1 MGVGEATAM
10 ITQHTSS
17 TDRQLHDFESNRQNN
32 PLLEE
37 EKIDILDSTNPKAIN
52 QVYVAAKLNKSSK
65 KVKPHAL
72 LHNEPEHEVTGSE
85 NHLVEALIKS
95 NAVMREWAKER
106 TELKQ
111 RVITSVED
119 QVEETS
125 KQLKKDLEL

>member
-1 MGVGEATAM
+1 MLQ
-10 ITQHTSS
+10 IL
-17 TDRQLHDFESNRQNN
+17 RQLLITFLKFPDFSRGQLDE
-32 PLLEE
+32 
-37 EKIDILDSTNPKAIN
+37 IDT
-52 QVYVAAKLNKSSK
+52 YFSSK
-65 KVKPHAL
+65 KWFKL
-72 LHNEPEHEVTGSE
+72 
-85 NHLVEALIKS
+85 KS

>member
-1 MGVGEATAM
+1 M
-10 ITQHTSS
+10 
-17 TDRQLHDFESNRQNN
+17 
-32 PLLEE
+32 
-37 EKIDILDSTNPKAIN
+37 
-52 QVYVAAKLNKSSK
+52 
-65 KVKPHAL
+65 

-125 KQLKKDLEL
+125 KQLKKDLELYGSR